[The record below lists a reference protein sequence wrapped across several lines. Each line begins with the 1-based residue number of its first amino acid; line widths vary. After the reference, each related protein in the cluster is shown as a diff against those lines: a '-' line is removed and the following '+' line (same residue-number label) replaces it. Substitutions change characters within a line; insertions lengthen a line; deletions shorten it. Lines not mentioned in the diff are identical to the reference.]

1 MVYFSRWKVIGIITL
16 IVLGVLIA
24 APNLVS
30 KDLLSKLPSWVPTR
44 QVNLGLDLRGGSYL
58 LMQVDMTELNK
69 EWLDNTVD
77 AARGALRTAKIP
89 FTDANTE
96 GGAVHIKLR
105 DPGQLQEALT
115 AINKLDAGPVGTAS
129 SMQVTSD
136 PSGAIALTLGEV
148 ELQKRAGDAVSQS
161 MEILRRRIEGGC
173 NVEPDISRQ
182 GLDRILVE
190 LPGIKDPEHCKN
202 IMKATAKM
210 EFHMVD
216 DAAADPDHPP
226 PGDVVV
232 PVDKP
237 RPGQATREILKRK
250 IEVSGDSLDKASPST
265 DQESGGWQINFKFN
279 SVGARKFG
287 QITEQNIGH
296 RFAVVLDGKVIVAP
310 VIQSAITGGDGRI
323 TGNFTSQEATDIA
336 LLLNA
341 GALKAPMKFIEERT
355 VGPDL
360 GADSI
365 KSGFYATAV
374 GLVLVLSYMFLSYG
388 LFGLFANIAVLVN
401 LVLTIAALSLV
412 QATLTLPGIAGLLL
426 SVGMSVDANIL
437 INERIREETKNGK
450 PPFSAMEAGFS
461 RAWATII
468 DSNLTTLIKMAIL
481 YAFGAGVVRGFAVT
495 IFLGI
500 LISMFTATVLV
511 RLMMT
516 SWMRRARPKKLQIS
530 WVRFVPDKTTF
541 HFMRARWFGL
551 ITSAALSLASVVLF
565 FAPGLTYGIDFAGG
579 IQIELKTQGPADFAS
594 LRSELDKLGLG
605 GVKLQQFGGPEQ
617 VLVRLERQ
625 PGGDEAQQAAVAKVK
640 DDLAKN
646 MPTAQILSTEAVGAT
661 VSGELFWDGMKAL
674 GFALLAMLAYIW
686 FRFEW
691 QFGVGAVLTLI
702 LDVTKTI
709 GFFVLTGVVFGW
721 QFDLESIAAILA
733 IMGYSINDKVVVYDR
748 VRENLRKYRTMPLR
762 ELIDLSINETLSRTI
777 GTSTSVFLATVPL
790 ALIGGEA
797 LHPFAWV
804 MLWGIAL
811 STISSIMIAAP
822 ILLLLG
828 EKKLRRNAT
837 TIAGA
842 GRGPATPA
850 AAE

>member
-1 MVYFSRWKVIGIITL
+1 MTYFSRWKIIGIITF
-16 IVLGVLIA
+16 IVLGILLA

-30 KDLLSKLPSWVPTR
+30 KDMLAKLPGWLPTR

-58 LMQVDMTELNK
+58 LMQVDLGELNK
-69 EWLDNTVD
+69 EWLDSTVD
-77 AARGALRTAKIP
+77 AARAALRTAKIP
-89 FTDANTE
+89 FTDADVG
-96 GGAVHIKLR
+96 GGAVRIKLR
-105 DPGQLQEALT
+105 DPSQSQDAVTAL
-115 AINKLDAGPVGTAS
+115 NKLDSGPVGTTNT
-129 SMQVTSD
+129 MQVTAD
-136 PSGAIALTLGEV
+136 PSGALVISLSQA
-148 ELQKRAGDAVSQS
+148 ELQNRAGDAVTQS

-173 NVEPDISRQ
+173 SVEPDISRQ

-216 DAAADPDHPP
+216 DTASDPDHPP
-226 PGDVVV
+226 PGDMAV

-237 RPGQATREILKRK
+237 RPGQAIREILKRK
-250 IEVSGDSLDKASPST
+250 IEVSGDSLDKASVGSDP
-265 DQESGGWQINFKFN
+265 ESGGYQINFKFN
-279 SVGARKFG
+279 SVGARKFA

-296 RFAVVLDGKVIVAP
+296 RFAVVLDNKVIVAP

-323 TGNFTSQEATDIA
+323 TGSFTSQEATDIA

-365 KSGFYATAV
+365 KLGFYATAV
-374 GLVLVLSYMFLSYG
+374 GLVLVLGYMLLSYG
-388 LFGLFANIAVLVN
+388 LFGLFADIAVLVN
-401 LVLTIAALSLV
+401 LTLTIAALSLV

-468 DSNLTTLIKMAIL
+468 DSNVTTLIKMAIL

-495 IFLGI
+495 IFIGI

-511 RLMMT
+511 RLMMV
-516 SWMRRARPKKLQIS
+516 SWMRRVRPKKLTIS
-530 WVRFVPDKTTF
+530 LIRFVPDKTKF
-541 HFMRARWFGL
+541 AFMKARYFGL
-551 ITSAALSLASVVLF
+551 VSSAALSIGSIVLF
-565 FAPGLTYGIDFAGG
+565 FTPGLNYGIDFAGG
-579 IQIELKTQGPADFAS
+579 IQIELKTQGAADFGS

-605 GVKLQQFGGPEQ
+605 PIKLQQFGAPDQ
-617 VLVRLERQ
+617 VLVRLDRQ

-640 DDLAKN
+640 ADLTQN
-646 MPTAQILSTEAVGAT
+646 MPTAQIQSTEAVGAT
-661 VSGELFWDGMKAL
+661 VSGELFWDGMEAL
-674 GFALLAMLAYIW
+674 GLALLAMLGYIW

-691 QFGVGAVLTLI
+691 QFGVGAVLTLV

-709 GFFVLTGVVFGW
+709 GFFVVTGALLGW

-777 GTSTSVFLATVPL
+777 GTSTSVFLATLPL

-804 MLWGIAL
+804 VLFGIAL

-837 TIAGA
+837 TVA
-842 GRGPATPA
+842 GRANPAQQPVTA
-850 AAE
+850 G